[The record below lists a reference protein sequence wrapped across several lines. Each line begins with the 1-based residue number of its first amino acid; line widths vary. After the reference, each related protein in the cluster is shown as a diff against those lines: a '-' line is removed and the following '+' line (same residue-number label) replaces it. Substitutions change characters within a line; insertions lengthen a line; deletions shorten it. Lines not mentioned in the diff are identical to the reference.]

1 MDWDRIVPGCIQS
14 TTNSDGTINEVA
26 TLNCIPAVFHNIV
39 NWALIFAAV
48 VAIFLIMFS
57 GIKFLRSGGQ
67 EKLVE
72 DARNTLTYAI
82 IGLVVILLS
91 FLIINVISDITGVGC
106 IKKFGFGNC
115 P

>member
-1 MDWDRIVPGCIQS
+1 MPLDISKTWDNCVDPVS
-14 TTNSDGTINEVA
+14 KVA
-26 TLNCIPAVFHNIV
+26 TLNCIPVVFQNIV

-48 VAIFLIMFS
+48 VAIFFIMFA

-82 IGLVVILLS
+82 IGLVVVLLS
-91 FLIINVISDITGVGC
+91 FLIINVISDITNVPC
-106 IKKFGFGNC
+106 IKQFGFGNC
-115 P
+115 N

>member
-1 MDWDRIVPGCIQS
+1 MPWP
-14 TTNSDGTINEVA
+14 TICLSPEGVA
-26 TLNCIPAVFHNIV
+26 TLSCIPFVFQNIV

-106 IKKFGFGNC
+106 IKQFGFGNC
-115 P
+115 Q

>member
-1 MDWDRIVPGCIQS
+1 MPESCLENG
-14 TTNSDGTINEVA
+14 VA
-26 TLNCIPAVFHNIV
+26 TLNCIPFVFENIV

-48 VAIFLIMFS
+48 VAIFIIMFS

-82 IGLVVILLS
+82 IGLIIILLS
-91 FLIINVISDITGVGC
+91 FAIINTISAVTGVGC
-106 IKKFGFGNC
+106 IKQFGFGNC